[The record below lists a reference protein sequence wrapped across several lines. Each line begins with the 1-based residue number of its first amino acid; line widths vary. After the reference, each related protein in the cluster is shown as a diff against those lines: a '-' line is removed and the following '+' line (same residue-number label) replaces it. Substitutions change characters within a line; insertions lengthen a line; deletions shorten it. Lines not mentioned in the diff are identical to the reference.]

1 MKTPVSIV
9 LFLTMMLT
17 TFRFAL
23 AQEDSDV
30 ISQRGVLQI
39 APLFQRWSIDSAA
52 VSQSSAVLYL
62 YHPLSRSAS
71 VSLRGSFGSTSGD
84 VTTLGGLTDVQLAGN
99 YYLESANLIFALGLG
114 IPSGKRQL
122 SLEQFQTSAVLAEN
136 IFRFQIPNFGS
147 GFNLSPSVMWALPV
161 SDDIVFGLAAG
172 FQYRGEY
179 TPIENAGTLKPG
191 NEFLGTV
198 GVEIRT
204 AETAS
209 FALDVVY
216 TRYGRD
222 KLNGSEVFASGDKIR
237 ATAQFKA
244 SFDRNE
250 LVVVGSFRSK
260 GKAETGF
267 GGTFTPLQQ
276 RLTPNQGEVF
286 VAYRASFSDQF
297 ATQFILEG
305 RFFEKTSAFFSG
317 YSMVGIGAV
326 PEIVLA
332 TDVVMP
338 LRLRYSYGTK
348 EGAKALNGIEAGLG
362 LIVRY

>member
-1 MKTPVSIV
+1 MKTSVSIV
-9 LFLTMMLT
+9 LFLTLSLS

-23 AQEDSDV
+23 AQEDGDV
-30 ISQRGVLQI
+30 ISQRGVLQV
-39 APLFQRWSIDSAA
+39 APLFQRWSLDSST
-52 VSQSSAVLYL
+52 VSQSSAVLYV
-62 YHPLSRSAS
+62 YQPLSRSAS

-84 VTTLGGLTDVQLAGN
+84 VTTLSGLSDVQLAGN
-99 YYLESANLIFALGLG
+99 YYFESANLVFALGVG
-114 IPSGKRQL
+114 IPSGKKQL
-122 SLEQFQTSAVLAEN
+122 PFSQFRTSAVIAEN
-136 IFRFQIPNFGS
+136 IFRFQMPNFGS

-161 SDDIVFGLAAG
+161 GEDVVFGLGAG

-179 TPIENAGTLKPG
+179 KPIENGGTLKPG

-204 AETAS
+204 SETS
-209 FALDVVY
+209 SIALDVVY

-222 KLNGSEVFASGDKIR
+222 KLNGSEVFASGDRVR

-244 SFDRNE
+244 SFERNE
-250 LVVVGSFRSK
+250 LLVVGSFRSK
-260 GKAETGF
+260 GKAEAGF

-276 RLTPNQGEVF
+276 RLTPNQGEVLA
-286 VAYRASFSDQF
+286 AYRASFSDRF

-305 RFFEKTSAFFSG
+305 RFFEKTFAFFSG
-317 YSMVGIGAV
+317 YSIIGIGAV

-338 LRLRYSYGTK
+338 LRLRYFYGTK
-348 EGAKALNGIEAGLG
+348 EGGQALKGIEAGLG